1 MVQNDGSRGEMTA
14 EWMIVTALLL
24 SGFAP
29 GALIAALAI
38 AKVRVYSQ
46 LWENERAGNY
56 IMTKRLTE
64 LESSAKGE

>member
-1 MVQNDGSRGEMTA
+1 MTA
-14 EWMIVTALLL
+14 EWMIVTGLLL

-38 AKVRVYSQ
+38 AKVRMYSQ

-56 IMTKRLTE
+56 VMTKRLTE
-64 LESSAKGE
+64 LENGTKGD